1 MKKETIT
8 YIFTF
13 TILFL
18 LLAFICF
25 IGFKSEDA
33 NISGIIIEKQ
43 YEEGTIQFYFRLTGM
58 INHMPVYTQ
67 YSEDIPE
74 KYTIIYEFEFN
85 GKIYSGEDEIE
96 KEYWED
102 LNVGDEIN
110 VNINYSNIFN
120 KYMINSHDPALYDIK
135 NISNNN

>member
-25 IGFKSEDA
+25 IDFKSEDA
-33 NISGIIIEKQ
+33 NIPGIIIEKQ
-43 YEEGTIQFYFRLTGM
+43 YEEETTQFYFRLTGM

-67 YSEDIPE
+67 YQENIPE
-74 KYTIIYEFEFN
+74 KYSIVYEFEFN
-85 GKIYSGEDEIE
+85 GKVYSGEDEIE
-96 KEYWED
+96 KDYWED

-110 VNINYSNIFN
+110 INVNHSIIFD
-120 KYMINSHDPALYDIK
+120 KCMINSYYPILY
-135 NISNNN
+135 

>member
-1 MKKETIT
+1 M
-8 YIFTF
+8 FT
-13 TILFL
+13 
-18 LLAFICF
+18 
-25 IGFKSEDA
+25 GFKSEDA

-43 YEEGTIQFYFRLTGM
+43 YEEGTTQFYFRLTGM

-67 YSEDIPE
+67 YSKDIPE

-85 GKIYSGEDEIE
+85 GKIYSVKDEIE

-110 VNINYSNIFN
+110 VNVNYSNIFN
-120 KYMINSHDPALYDIK
+120 KYMINSHYPILY
-135 NISNNN
+135 